1 MISFDDIINIKN
13 VDSDLL
19 KIDKTSCKNIDF
31 YHIGYI
37 TMKHFDYVKFNSVNP
52 LYLNI
57 NKRDGYIEKKM
68 GINN

>member
-1 MISFDDIINIKN
+1 
-13 VDSDLL
+13 
-19 KIDKTSCKNIDF
+19 
-31 YHIGYI
+31 
-37 TMKHFDYVKFNSVNP
+37 MKHFDYVKFNSVNP